1 MDILFFPTPADFRA
15 WLEQNHDKETE
26 LWVGFYKKGSEK
38 PSITWP
44 ESVDQALCFGW
55 IDGIRKS
62 IDTESYKIRFTP
74 RKPNSIWS
82 AVNLKKMDEL
92 MAQGL
97 VMPAGMAIYEKR
109 NLKKQEI
116 YSFEQENIEL
126 GETYQN
132 QFQANAKAWELFQG
146 MPPSYRKTAIWWVI
160 SAKQESTRLKR
171 LAVLMECSEA
181 GKKIPSQRREK
192 DE

>member
-1 MDILFFPTPADFRA
+1 MNILFFPTPADFRA

-126 GETYQN
+126 GETYQS
-132 QFQANAKAWELFQG
+132 QFKENAKAWKLFQA

-171 LAVLMECSEA
+171 LAILMECSEA
-181 GKKIPSQRREK
+181 GNKIPSQRREK